1 MTLLELEK
9 LRKKSKRILI
19 INIACGLL
27 GVFLHFTI
35 LGILLMVMSIIFFLT
50 VGKNQIENYKKL
62 FKNNIV
68 KASLEGIFTELYY
81 ETNQGISFDEVKD
94 SGLIVLKDEFASND
108 LIVAKYGKV
117 KFKQSDIIITEIV
130 NEVEQDGMSRQSHK
144 AGFRG
149 RFLIF
154 DFLKPTET
162 LVKVIGKNFNSE
174 GYKQGVIKITKSKI
188 TSLKNENQ
196 VFMES
201 DKFNSNFNAFSNDA
215 QMAFYILTPQIVE
228 AITTLSNQYEG
239 KIAIS
244 FINEK
249 MFVAI
254 SSKQDSLEPKLLSKR
269 TIWEEK
275 EYVLND
281 INVITNFIELM
292 SLEKNTLV
300 ATSN

>member
-9 LRKKSKRILI
+9 LRKKTKQTLI

-27 GVFLHFTI
+27 GAFLHFTI
-35 LGILLMVMSIIFFLT
+35 LGIILMVMSIIFFLT
-50 VGKNQIENYKKL
+50 IGKNQMENYKKL

-68 KASLEGIFTELYY
+68 KASLEEIFTEVYY
-81 ETNQGISFDEVKD
+81 ETNQGVSCDEVKD
-94 SGLIVLKDEFASND
+94 SGLVELKDEFASND
-108 LIVAKYGKV
+108 LIVANYGKV
-117 KFKQSDIIITEIV
+117 KFKQSDIIITEII
-130 NEVEQDGMSRQSHK
+130 NEVEKDGMSTQNHK
-144 AGFRG
+144 AGFKG

-162 LVKVIGKNFNSE
+162 LVKVIGKNFSSE
-174 GYKQGVIKITKSKI
+174 GYKQGVIKVAKSKI
-188 TSLKNENQ
+188 TNFINENQ

-201 DKFNSNFNAFSNDA
+201 DKFNSNFNTFSNDS
-215 QMAFYILTPQIVE
+215 QMAFYILTPQIIE
-228 AITTLSNQYEG
+228 AITALSNKYEG

-244 FINEK
+244 FKNKK

-254 SSKQDSLEPKLLSKR
+254 SSKQDSLEAKILSKR

-281 INVITNFIELM
+281 IKVITDFIELM